1 MTPQEKVEL
10 AELLEEKMFRLPEI
24 EIKLGK
30 AEDGILPIY
39 IRHRPRRPAE
49 ERSLRKSR
57 HYFWRM
63 RPGSEVTGRSS
74 RSKVREYC

>member
-10 AELLEEKMFRLPEI
+10 AKLLEEKMLRLPEI

-39 IRHRPRRPAE
+39 ITQRPRRPE
-49 ERSLRKSR
+49 KEKS
-57 HYFWRM
+57 
-63 RPGSEVTGRSS
+63 
-74 RSKVREYC
+74 